1 MESKLSRWC
10 DGLIEAGWLAAIITA
25 PLFFNI
31 HSDRV
36 FEPDKLTL
44 LRSIALVMVSA
55 WLVRFVDQRGWQA
68 KNRLSWR
75 NAHSVWKA
83 PFILPVALLALVY
96 VLSTIFSVTPAI
108 SWAGSYQRLQGTYT
122 TLSYITIFLVTIM
135 TMRTRAQVRR
145 VVTAVII
152 TSIPVAFYGLLQHF
166 DLDPL
171 PWGGDVQRRVAGHM
185 GNAIFIAAYLIMAVP
200 LTVARI
206 ISSFNNI
213 LNDEELAAADI
224 MRSSIYI
231 FTLAIQLITI
241 YWSGSRGPWLGL
253 GVGMFAFVLIVL
265 VSLRNAAEDKSRFGL
280 KDAGQALLLVVVGSA
295 AAYLV
300 VSLLLNLLGGTGRFA
315 SLAGPMGSFV
325 AFVVAVGLVM
335 LAIFVLLAA
344 RRGWR
349 WLWFSWMALSVLL
362 GAWIVL
368 FNLPAEVTRPYAETP
383 VVGEVVSTLDEWRD
397 LPLIGR
403 LGTVLESESGTGR
416 VRVLIWEGALEMLL
430 PHEPIQFPD
439 GKSDP
444 FNVLR
449 PLIGYGPEAM
459 YVAYNRFYPPELA
472 TIEARNASPDRSHN
486 ETYDALVITGL
497 SGFLIWQWLYLSV
510 FYYGFKWLGVLR
522 TRFEGFLLVG
532 LWIGTGLLVTAV
544 FAVWRGPIYFGVA
557 LPFGSIGGLVLYLVY
572 YALFARLPE
581 GEEVQPFRWDRLLI
595 TALIAAI
602 VAHYV
607 EIHFGIAIA
616 STRVHFFVYLGLMFV
631 VTQLMSQQAEE
642 AAPIPAPATPLGKG
656 RKRGMAT
663 SARPGAGV
671 ATTSTGQNY
680 GVWGPLL
687 LNAFMLALILGTL
700 AYTYITYNQPPD
712 VSSVTQITPGSIF
725 HQSMLVNAKKDFADS
740 PFIFLMFTLT
750 WALGSLVIAS
760 EMVKDGELRFLPSA
774 RKLAAN
780 KQQLALVL
788 FAVMAVASFV
798 VRLLFP
804 LGDSANATSLLGQSL
819 YWVWGGLCLW
829 AAYRLWRGGEAGRLT
844 ATAVALA
851 GLVFTVPLMIAG
863 GWLGLGVGAVCAVLL
878 YLLWDGAWNNSL
890 GAMGVLT
897 AVSLGIGLVYAYFQ
911 AFQLR
916 SSILYGVLNPRPEDP
931 ALLQQFLVN
940 EAVHASTML
949 ADYYNFVLQ
958 LLIVSAFALAAS
970 RKPPVR
976 QRGTTPAYALLVALL
991 LVTSMAISFT
1001 NFRVVQADIIYKRG
1015 KFYDNQ
1021 AARSGDTAMWE
1032 NAIAIYEAAINRT
1045 PREDFYYLFLGRAY
1059 LELATLLTNSDP
1071 ARAEQLLN
1079 EAQDRLEDA
1088 QDINPLNTD
1097 HTANL
1102 ARLNTRG
1109 ISLSQ
1114 DEIDRQGRIDA
1125 AEAYYLDALALSP
1138 QNSVIRNEYGS
1149 LELSVMQDCE
1159 AALATYQ
1166 ESLDIDPY
1174 YTDTYFRLADA
1185 LVACGNEMDEA
1196 ERDAMYGDAVGT
1208 LEEGLDINPNNAR
1221 AWLRLGQIYQQ
1232 LERYDEAVTA
1242 FSNVRQYDPQGRVAP
1257 AWNINLLIARALFQK
1272 GDLAQAETLAQQ
1284 TLATAPEEAKPQIQ
1298 QLLNQI
1304 LGNDAAS
1311 EALSE
1316 VEVAEDFE
1324 LDGTRPLAA
1333 IPPAER
1339 NAYYDS
1345 YPPFVIDP
1353 AKNYEAIIH
1362 TDKGPIR
1369 LRLFTAEAPLTVNNF
1384 VYLASQGFYDGTVF
1398 HRVLENFMAQAGDPT
1413 GTGTGGPGYNFADET
1428 ANDLAFDRRGL
1439 LAMAN
1444 AGPNTNGSQFF
1455 ITFVPTPHLNGAH
1468 TIFGELV
1475 EGDDVLSNLTL
1486 RDPNANPG
1494 FAGDVI
1500 ERIEIVEGE

>member
-10 DGLIEAGWLAAIITA
+10 DGLIEACWLAAIITA

-68 KNRLSWR
+68 KQRLSWR
-75 NAHSVWKA
+75 DTQSVWKA

-96 VLSTIFSVTPAI
+96 VISTIFSVTPAI

-166 DLDPL
+166 NLDPL
-171 PWGGDVQRRVAGHM
+171 PWGGDVQKRVAGHM

-213 LNDEELAAADI
+213 LNDEELASADI
-224 MRSSIYI
+224 LRSSIYI
-231 FTLAIQLITI
+231 FALAIQLITI

-265 VSLRNAAEDKSRFGL
+265 VSLRNAAEDKSRFNL
-280 KDAGQALLLVVVGSA
+280 KDVGQALLLVVVGSA

-300 VSLLLNLLGGTGRFA
+300 ASVLLNLLSGTGRFA
-315 SLAGPMGSFV
+315 SLAGPMGSFI

-349 WLWFSWMALSVLL
+349 WLWFSWMTLSVML

-368 FNLPAEVTRPYAETP
+368 FNLPAEVTRPYAQTP
-383 VVGEVVSTLDEWRD
+383 AIGAVVSTLDEWRD

-416 VRVLIWEGALEMLL
+416 VRVLIWQGALEMLL

-439 GKSDP
+439 GKRDP

-449 PLIGYGPEAM
+449 PFIGYGPEAM

-497 SGFLIWQWLYLSV
+497 LGFLAWQWLYLSV

-532 LWIGTGLLVTAV
+532 LWIGTGLVVTAV
-544 FAVWRGPIYFGVA
+544 FVAWRGPIFFGVA

-581 GEEVQPFRWDRLLI
+581 GEEVRPFQWDRLLV

-602 VAHYV
+602 IAHYV

-631 VTQLMSQQAEE
+631 VTHLM
-642 AAPIPAPATPLGKG
+642 AAQTTETAPAPVVTTGKG
-656 RKRGMAT
+656 RKRSTA
-663 SARPGAGV
+663 V
-671 ATTSTGQNY
+671 AAASDGQGY

-687 LNAFMLALILGTL
+687 LNTFMLALILGTL
-700 AYTYITYNQPPD
+700 GYTFITYNQPPD
-712 VSSVTQITPGSIF
+712 VTSVEQITPGAIF
-725 HQSMLVNAKKDFADS
+725 QQSMLVNAKEGFTDS
-740 PFIFLMFTLT
+740 PFIFLMFVLS
-750 WALGSLVIAS
+750 WALGALVISS
-760 EMVKDGELRFLPSA
+760 EMVKDGELRFSPAS
-774 RKLAAN
+774 RKLADNRHRA
-780 KQQLALVL
+780 ALIL
-788 FAVMAVASFV
+788 FVVMAVASFGL
-798 VRLLFP
+798 RLLFP
-804 LGDSANATSLLGQSL
+804 LSDSAGATRLLGQSL
-819 YWVWGGLCLW
+819 YWLWGSLCLW
-829 AAYRLWRGGEAGRLT
+829 AAYRLWRGEEAGRLS
-844 ATAVALA
+844 ATAVSLA
-851 GLVFTVPLMIAG
+851 GLVFTIPLIIAG
-863 GWLGLGVGAVCAVLL
+863 GWQGLVVGAICAVLL
-878 YLLWDGAWNNSL
+878 YLLWDGAWNNSM
-890 GAMGVLT
+890 GAVGVLT
-897 AVSLGIGLVYAYFQ
+897 AVSLSIGLMYAYFQ

-931 ALLQQFLVN
+931 TLLQQFLVN

-949 ADYYNFVLQ
+949 ADYYNFVLW
-958 LLIVSAFALAAS
+958 LLIFSAFALAAS

-976 QRGTTPAYALLVALL
+976 QRGTTPAFALLTALL

-1021 AARSGDTAMWE
+1021 AARNGDTAMWE
-1032 NAIAIYEAAINRT
+1032 NAIAIYETAINRT

-1059 LELATLLTNSDP
+1059 LELATLLTGADP
-1071 ARAEQLLN
+1071 SRAEQLLT
-1079 EAQDRLEDA
+1079 EAQRRLKDA
-1088 QDINPLNTD
+1088 QEINPLNTD

-1114 DEIDRQGRIDA
+1114 EESDQQQRIDA
-1125 AEAYYLDALALSP
+1125 AQAYYLDALALSP

-1149 LELSVMQDCE
+1149 LELSVMKDCA

-1185 LVACGNEMDEA
+1185 LVSCGNEMEEG
-1196 ERDAMYGDAVGT
+1196 ERDAMYEDAVGA
-1208 LEEGLDINPNNAR
+1208 LEEGLAINPNNAR

-1232 LERYDEAVTA
+1232 LTQYDAAVAA
-1242 FSNVRQYDPQGRVAP
+1242 FTNVRQYDPQGRVAP
-1257 AWNINLLIARALFQK
+1257 TWNINLLIARTLFQK
-1272 GDLAQAETLAQQ
+1272 GDLEQAEQVARQ
-1284 TLATAPEEAKPQIQ
+1284 TLAAAPEEARPQIE

-1304 LGNDAAS
+1304 LGTDAAS

-1316 VEVAEDFE
+1316 VEVLSGFE

-1333 IPPAER
+1333 ISPAER
-1339 NAYYDS
+1339 NSYYDS
-1345 YPPFVIDP
+1345 YPPFVID
-1353 AKNYEAIIH
+1353 ATQNYEAIIH
-1362 TDKGPIR
+1362 TEKGPMRFR
-1369 LRLFTAEAPLTVNNF
+1369 LYTAEAPLTVNNF

-1398 HRVLENFMAQAGDPT
+1398 HRVLENFMAQGGDPA
-1413 GTGTGGPGYNFADET
+1413 GTGTGGPGYTFADET
-1428 ANDLAFDRRGL
+1428 TNGLTFSRPGL

-1455 ITFVPTPHLNGAH
+1455 ITFVPTPHLDGAH
-1468 TIFGELV
+1468 TIFGELL
-1475 EGDDVLSNLTL
+1475 EGSDILNSLTR
-1486 RDPNANPG
+1486 RDPNANPT

-1500 ERIEIVEGE
+1500 ERIEIVEVER

>member
-68 KNRLSWR
+68 RSRFSWR
-75 NAHSVWKA
+75 DPQSVWKA
-83 PFILPVALLALVY
+83 PFILPVTLLALAY
-96 VLSTIFSVTPAI
+96 MISTIFSVTPAI

-145 VVTAVII
+145 VVTAVIV

-171 PWGGDVQRRVAGHM
+171 PWGGNVQKRVAGHM

-213 LNDEELAAADI
+213 LNDEELAMADVL
-224 MRSSIYI
+224 RSSIYI
-231 FTLAIQLITI
+231 FTLALQLITI

-295 AAYLV
+295 VAYLV
-300 VSLLLNLLGGTGRFA
+300 VSLLLNLLSGSGRFA
-315 SLAGPMGSFV
+315 SLAGPMGSFI
-325 AFVVAVGLVM
+325 AFVVAIGLVM
-335 LAIFVLLAA
+335 LAIFVMLAA

-362 GAWIVL
+362 GIWLVA
-368 FNLPAEVTRPYAETP
+368 FNLPTESIRPYANTP
-383 VVGEVVSTLDEWRD
+383 VVGGVVETLEEWRG
-397 LPLIGR
+397 LPLVGR

-444 FNVLR
+444 FNLLR
-449 PLIGYGPEAM
+449 PFVGYGPEAM

-472 TIEARNASPDRSHN
+472 TVEARNASPDRSHN

-497 SGFLIWQWLYLSV
+497 FGFLVWQWLYLSV

-522 TRFEGFLLVG
+522 TRFEGYLLIG
-532 LWIGTGLLVTAV
+532 LWIGMGLLVTAV
-544 FAVWRGPIYFGVA
+544 FVVWRGPIYFGVA

-581 GEEVQPFRWDRLLI
+581 GEETRPFAWDRLLV
-595 TALIAAI
+595 TALIAATL
-602 VAHYV
+602 AHYV

-616 STRVHFFVYLGLMFV
+616 STRTHFFIYLALLFV
-631 VTQLMSQQAEE
+631 ITRLLSQTAEE
-642 AAPIPAPATPLGKG
+642 PAVVPVPAVGKG
-656 RKRGMAT
+656 RKRSTAV
-663 SARPGAGV
+663 V
-671 ATTSTGQNY
+671 ATTSTSQSY

-687 LNAFMLALILGTL
+687 LNTFMLALILGTL
-700 AYTYITYNQPPD
+700 GYTYITFNQPPD
-712 VSSVTQITPGSIF
+712 VTSVEQITPGSIF
-725 HQSMLVNAKKDFADS
+725 HQSMLINADKDFAES
-740 PFIFLMFTLT
+740 PFIFLMYILT
-750 WALGSLVIAS
+750 WAFGALVMVS
-760 EMVKDGELRFLPSA
+760 EMVKDGELRFFSSS
-774 RKLAAN
+774 RKVAASR
-780 KQQLALVL
+780 QQIAMILLV
-788 FAVMAVASFV
+788 VMAVASILL
-798 VRLLFP
+798 RLVFP
-804 LGDSANATSLLGQSL
+804 LPDSASATSLLGQSL
-819 YWVWGGLCLW
+819 YWVWGGFCLW
-829 AAYRLWRGGEAGRLT
+829 GAYRLWRSADTGRLT

-851 GLVFTVPLMIAG
+851 GFVFTIPLIIAG
-863 GWLGLGVGAVCAVLL
+863 GWPGLLVGVVCAVVL
-878 YLLWDGAWNNSL
+878 YLLWDSAWNNSL
-890 GAMGVLT
+890 GAVGVLT
-897 AVSLGIGLVYAYFQ
+897 AVSLTLGLMYAYFQ

-916 SSILYGVLNPRPEDP
+916 YSILYGVLNTRPEDP
-931 ALLQQFLVN
+931 TLLQQFLVD
-940 EAVHASTML
+940 EATRASTML
-949 ADYYNFVLQ
+949 VYYYGFVFL
-958 LLIVSAFALAAS
+958 LLILSAFALAAS

-976 QRGTTPAYALLVALL
+976 QNGTMPAYALLVALL
-991 LVTSMAISFT
+991 LVTSTAVYFT
-1001 NFRVVQADIIYKRG
+1001 NTSVIQADIIYKRG

-1021 AARSGDTAMWE
+1021 ASRSQDTNMWQT
-1032 NAIAIYEAAINRT
+1032 AIAIYEAAVDRT

-1059 LELATLLTNSDP
+1059 LELATLLTNNDP

-1079 EAQDRLEDA
+1079 EAQNRLEDA

-1109 ISLSQ
+1109 INLSQ
-1114 DEIDRQGRIDA
+1114 DETERQERIDA

-1149 LELSVMQDCE
+1149 LKASIMQNCE
-1159 AALATYQ
+1159 AAIDIYQ
-1166 ESLDIDPY
+1166 ESLAIDPY
-1174 YTDTYFRLADA
+1174 YNDTYFRLADT
-1185 LVACGNEMDEA
+1185 LVACGNEKEEA
-1196 ERDAMYGDAVGT
+1196 ERDAMYEEAVGT
-1208 LEEGLDINPNNAR
+1208 IEEGLEINPNNAR

-1232 LERYDEAVTA
+1232 LEQYDEAVNA
-1242 FSNVRQYDPQGRVAP
+1242 FSSVRQYDSNGRVAP
-1257 AWNINLLIARALFQK
+1257 AWNIDLLIARALFQK
-1272 GDLAQAETLAQQ
+1272 GDLAQAETLARQS
-1284 TLATAPEEAKPQIQ
+1284 LETAPEEARPQIE

-1316 VEVAEDFE
+1316 VEVVEEFE
-1324 LDGTRPLAA
+1324 LDGERPLAA

-1339 NAYYDS
+1339 NAYYNS
-1345 YPPFVIDP
+1345 YPPFVID
-1353 AKNYEAIIH
+1353 ATKNYEAIIH
-1362 TDKGPIR
+1362 TEKGPMR
-1369 LRLFTAEAPLTVNNF
+1369 FRLFTAEAPLTVNNF

-1398 HRVLENFMAQAGDPT
+1398 HRVLENFMAQGGDPT
-1413 GTGTGGPGYNFADET
+1413 GTGTGGPGYAFADET
-1428 ANDLAFDRRGL
+1428 ANDLTFDRRGL

-1455 ITFVPTPHLNGAH
+1455 ITFVPTTHLNGAH
-1468 TIFGELV
+1468 TIFGELL
-1475 EGDDVLSNLTL
+1475 EGDDILSSLTL
-1486 RDPNANPG
+1486 RDPNASPS

-1500 ERIEIVEGE
+1500 ERIEIVEAEQ

>member
-75 NAHSVWKA
+75 DAQSVWKA

-96 VLSTIFSVTPAI
+96 LLSTIFSVTPAI

-152 TSIPVAFYGLLQHF
+152 TSIPIAFYGLLQHF

-171 PWGGDVQRRVAGHM
+171 PWGGNVQTRVAGHM

-295 AAYLV
+295 VAYLV
-300 VSLLLNLLGGTGRFA
+300 TSLLLNLLSGSGRFA

-368 FNLPAEVTRPYAETP
+368 FNLPAEVTRPYAQTP
-383 VVGEVVSTLDEWRD
+383 VVGNVVTTLDEWRG

-403 LGTVLESESGTGR
+403 LGTILESESGTGR

-439 GKSDP
+439 GKSDT
-444 FNVLR
+444 FNLLR

-497 SGFLIWQWLYLSV
+497 LGFLVWQWLYLSV

-522 TRFEGFLLVG
+522 TRFDGYLLIG
-532 LWIGTGLLVTAV
+532 LWVGMGLLVTAV

-602 VAHYV
+602 IAHYV

-631 VTQLMSQQAEE
+631 VTQLMSAQTAE
-642 AAPIPAPATPLGKG
+642 AAPAPAPAIPAGKG
-656 RKRGMAT
+656 RKRSTAT
-663 SARPGAGV
+663 STRPGAV
-671 ATTSTGQNY
+671 AAATGQSY

-687 LNAFMLALILGTL
+687 LSAFMLALVLGTL
-700 AYTYITYNQPPD
+700 AYSFITYNQPPD
-712 VSSVTQITPGSIF
+712 VSSVTQITPGAIF
-725 HQSMLVNAKKDFADS
+725 HQSMLVNAKKDFTDS
-740 PFIFLMFTLT
+740 PFIFLMFILT
-750 WALGSLVIAS
+750 WALGTLVIAS
-760 EMVKDGELRFLPSA
+760 EMVKEGELRFQSSA

-780 KQQLALVL
+780 RRQLALIL
-788 FAVMAVASFV
+788 FAVMAVVSFV
-798 VRLLFP
+798 ARLLFP
-804 LGDSANATSLLGQSL
+804 LPDSANATSLLGQSL
-819 YWVWGGLCLW
+819 YWVWGGLSVW
-829 AAYRLWRGGEAGRLT
+829 AAYRLWRGEETGRLA

-863 GWLGLGVGAVCAVLL
+863 GWLGLGVGAVCVLLL

-890 GAMGVLT
+890 GAVGVLT

-949 ADYYNFVLQ
+949 ADYYNFVLR
-958 LLIVSAFALAAS
+958 LLILSAFALAAS

-976 QRGTTPAYALLVALL
+976 QRGTTPAYALLAALL

-1059 LELATLLTNSDP
+1059 LELATLLTTSDP
-1071 ARAEQLLN
+1071 ARAQQLLN
-1079 EAQDRLEDA
+1079 EAQNRLEDA

-1114 DEIDRQGRIDA
+1114 DEANRQQRIDA
-1125 AEAYYLDALALSP
+1125 AQAYYLDALALSP

-1196 ERDAMYGDAVGT
+1196 ERDAMYGVAVGT
-1208 LEEGLDINPNNAR
+1208 LEEGLAINPNNAR

-1232 LERYDEAVTA
+1232 LEQYDAAVTA
-1242 FSNVRQYDPQGRVAP
+1242 FGNVRQYDPQGRVAP
-1257 AWNINLLIARALFQK
+1257 AWNVNLLIARALFQK

-1324 LDGTRPLAA
+1324 LDGARPLAA

-1345 YPPFVIDP
+1345 YPPFVID
-1353 AKNYEAIIH
+1353 ATKNYEAIIH
-1362 TDKGPIR
+1362 TAQGPMRFR
-1369 LRLFTAEAPLTVNNF
+1369 LYTAEAPLTVNSF

-1398 HRVLENFMAQAGDPT
+1398 HRVLANFMAQAGDPT

-1468 TIFGELV
+1468 TIFGELL
-1475 EGDDVLSNLTL
+1475 EGDDVLSSLTL
-1486 RDPNANPG
+1486 RDPGAAPT
-1494 FAGDVI
+1494 FAGDMI
-1500 ERIEIVEGE
+1500 ERIEIVEVAR